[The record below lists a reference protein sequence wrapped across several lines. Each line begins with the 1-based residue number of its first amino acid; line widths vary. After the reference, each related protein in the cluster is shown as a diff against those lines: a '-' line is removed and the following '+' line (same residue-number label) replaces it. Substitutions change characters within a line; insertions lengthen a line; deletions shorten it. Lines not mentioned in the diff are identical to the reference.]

1 MALNPYAYSG
11 KEVLQ
16 PGARGEVFQANLPG
30 YRDNADRIN
39 RTNTTL
45 NINDHDVLNI
55 KYGLDHRLPVL
66 FKYGFAHGYNQL
78 VIPKG
83 RIVAVDPYLN
93 TMDTDTLHF
102 FNTLTLANGGVNVEL
117 DETKEGQ
124 FGKLWKKTETSLTV
138 DTATGYMVANG
149 EVSLKHRAANKPAG
163 IIERNEYTRDA
174 DAYNGMMPGPVRTDA
189 MVELPVFTSK
199 EAAQGNP
206 WGSIYGENL
215 RPGMLVKSDENGRVV
230 LSPLNEDH
238 PDYETVMANVKT
250 YEKER
255 QQVIGTIYSTDFSLI
270 PEGAARFAQ
279 WAIEDRMN
287 FNDFNPHIWP
297 NSNRRGEDVVSN
309 PPTMYQSSM
318 EYPGYPWDRTAM
330 SHDLHMLASTREGMF
345 NPRFDEKHRLDR
357 GIPGLTDGMNA
368 VVQEFGVV
376 DGKPGMTIGT
386 LNEVEKANF
395 VEGHQTMF
403 TLPDTNLESAKVLVV
418 KLNEDNSVASEL
430 GTFEINAEGTVTG
443 TVTNFK
449 MAYSDIH
456 KGIIALTQEKE
467 AAAAAKVEI
476 RVSYTKRGM
485 AGVPTNLDWD
495 GCKGTAKILLQL

>member
-1 MALNPYAYSG
+1 MALNPYTYTG
-11 KEVLQ
+11 KDIHQ

-39 RTNTTL
+39 RTNTVL

-55 KYGLDHRLPVL
+55 KYGMDHRLPVL

-83 RIVAVDPYLN
+83 RIVAVDPHLN

-102 FNTLTLANGGVNVEL
+102 FNTMTLANGGKDVEL
-117 DETKEGQ
+117 DMTAEGQ
-124 FGKLWKKTETSLTV
+124 FGKLWKETETALTV
-138 DTATGYMVANG
+138 DVNTGYMMAEG
-149 EVSLKHRAANKPAG
+149 KISLTHRAANKPIG

-174 DAYNGMMPGPVRTDA
+174 EAYNGMMPGPVRTDA

-199 EAAQGNP
+199 TAAEGNP

-215 RPGMLVKSDENGRVV
+215 RPGMLVKSDANGRVV
-230 LSPLNEDH
+230 PSPLNEGH
-238 PDYETVMANVKT
+238 ADYETVMGDIKL

-279 WAIEDRMN
+279 WAIEDRLN
-287 FNDFNPHIWP
+287 FNDINPHIWP

-309 PPTMYQSSM
+309 PPTMHQSAL

-330 SHDLHMLASTREGMF
+330 THDLHMLASSREGMF

-357 GIPGLTDGMNA
+357 GIPGLTDGANA
-368 VVQEFGVV
+368 VVQEFGMV
-376 DGKPGMTIGT
+376 DGKPSLSVGAI
-386 LNEVEKANF
+386 NAVVEADFK
-395 VEGHQTMF
+395 EGHQTMF
-403 TLPDTNLESAKVLVV
+403 TLPDTNLESAVIEMVNVETK
-418 KLNEDNSVASEL
+418 ASL
-430 GTFEINAEGTVTG
+430 GTITIEGTEVKENTIAD
-443 TVTNFK
+443 FEL
-449 MAYSDIH
+449 AYQDLH
-456 KGIIALTQEKE
+456 KGLISLSQK
-467 AAAAAKVEI
+467 AAVAQAAKYEI
-476 RVSYTKRGM
+476 KVSYKKRGM